1 MLVFSFFIEACF
13 LYETFNEAIIYNKQ
27 FHSNLMAFQEV
38 GEESIKNSEH
48 IDKTKINNRQVANE
62 YPI

>member
-1 MLVFSFFIEACF
+1 MKTQNSYRGPPSTHLR
-13 LYETFNEAIIYNKQ
+13 
-27 FHSNLMAFQEV
+27 HLMVFQEV